1 MKISVL
7 VLNHCFDTGLA
18 TVVDAFSTANELT
31 QMSGMKSPRFEVEMI
46 GVRKSVKTANGLS
59 VPVVSP
65 KKSAPDIVVMP
76 AIGYKMPDQLE
87 KALALQEI
95 KDAGKL
101 LRKWRNG
108 KNTMAAGCIGTFV
121 LAESGLLDGEQATT
135 TWWLAPFF
143 RNRYPNISLDASKMI
158 VRSGKF
164 ITSGA
169 ALSHVDLALYLIRQ
183 VSPSL
188 ADLVARYLIVDKR
201 PLQSTYALSDHLIHS
216 DPLVNK
222 FEQWS
227 RKELKNGFSLDGAA
241 VAVGASKRTL
251 ARKVHAVL
259 GKTPLSYFQDIRI
272 EQSVHLLKTTPKNV
286 EEIAE
291 EVGYADGATL
301 RTLLRK
307 RFGQGIKSIKGM

>member
-1 MKISVL
+1 
-7 VLNHCFDTGLA
+7 
-18 TVVDAFSTANELT
+18 
-31 QMSGMKSPRFEVEMI
+31 
-46 GVRKSVKTANGLS
+46 
-59 VPVVSP
+59 
-65 KKSAPDIVVMP
+65 
-76 AIGYKMPDQLE
+76 MPDQLE